1 MKSSD
6 IKVLS
11 LLSLGLFASCS
22 TTVIEEKPV
31 EDYAIDFANVSTR
44 AAIDG
49 DFPTGASYSV
59 WGWYVNASGV
69 LNNVFDRTEIKYNGT
84 FWQYDGTKYWSPD
97 CTYSF
102 YAVYPHS
109 VPSSCTVDGTITING
124 FDASITGD
132 GAIDLMTSKNVVTVP
147 YNTGD
152 TPSAVQIPMVHE
164 LARVRFIVKNTGSAG
179 SVNVTKFKISG
190 VPYSGNFSKEPST
203 DEYGTWNGLQ
213 TTIKED
219 GKFSASSF
227 EITTGGNAEKN
238 VFGDM
243 LMIPVADL
251 TNAEIEY
258 SYSCDGGEPRSA
270 TIPIMTSTVTAWE
283 HGQNYSYSITMSTAD
298 LSISVNVLPW
308 NEIDSSVSWD
318 DGDKNN

>member
-31 EDYAIDFANVSTR
+31 DDHAIDFANVSTR

-49 DFPTGASYSV
+49 NFPTGASYSV
-59 WGWYVNASGV
+59 WGWYVNSSNV
-69 LNNVFDRTEIKYNGT
+69 QNNVFNKTEVK
-84 FWQYDGTKYWSPD
+84 YDGTSWNYDDTKYWSPD

-109 VPSSCTVDGTITING
+109 VPSNCTDDGTITING
-124 FDASITGD
+124 FDASTTGED
-132 GAIDLMTSKNVVTVP
+132 AIDLMTSKNVVTVG

-152 TPSAVQIPMVHE
+152 TPSSVQIPMVHE
-164 LARVRFIVKNTGSAG
+164 LARVRFIVKNMGSAS
-179 SVNVTKFKISG
+179 SVKVTRFKING
-190 VPYSGNFSKEPST
+190 IPYSGNFRKVLST
-203 DEYGTWNGLQ
+203 DEYGTWSTLQ
-213 TTIKED
+213 TTIKDD
-219 GKFSASSF
+219 GKLSAPSF
-227 EITTGGNAEKN
+227 EITTGENAEKN
-238 VFGDM
+238 VFDDM

-258 SYSCDGGEPRSA
+258 SYSCDGGEERSA
-270 TIPIMTSTVTAWE
+270 VISIKTDNVTSWV
-283 HGQNYSYSITMSTAD
+283 HGSSYSYSLAINTAG
-298 LSISVNVLPW
+298 LQMNVSVVPW
-308 NEIDSSVSWD
+308 EEIDTSVSWE
-318 DGDKNN
+318 